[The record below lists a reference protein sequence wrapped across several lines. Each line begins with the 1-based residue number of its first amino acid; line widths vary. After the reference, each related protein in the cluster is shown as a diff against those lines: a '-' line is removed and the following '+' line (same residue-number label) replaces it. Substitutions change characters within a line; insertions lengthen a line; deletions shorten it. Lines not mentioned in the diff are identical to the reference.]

1 MDIYTKVAGI
11 TQESVKDYKHHTLPN
26 HVLSRQE
33 MKTKQIENALRGFAA
48 GCAEEDIEAYCA
60 MYLLQ
65 GIRQIICAYVIKM
78 DAERAC
84 VGLFIQDFW

>member
-33 MKTKQIENALRGFAA
+33 MKTKQIEQKDLNFDQL
-48 GCAEEDIEAYCA
+48 
-60 MYLLQ
+60 MH
-65 GIRQIICAYVIKM
+65 
-78 DAERAC
+78 
-84 VGLFIQDFW
+84 

>member
-33 MKTKQIENALRGFAA
+33 MKTKHDYSGAL
-48 GCAEEDIEAYCA
+48 
-60 MYLLQ
+60 
-65 GIRQIICAYVIKM
+65 
-78 DAERAC
+78 
-84 VGLFIQDFW
+84 